1 MMKTLLHLLIFAA
14 QSAGV
19 VLIGIGLNMIWVPLG
34 WIYSGAVAFIFG
46 HLVYLAMESEESKK

>member
-1 MMKTLLHLLIFAA
+1 MIKTLMHLLIFAA

-19 VLIGIGLNMIWVPLG
+19 VLVGIGFSMIWMPLG